1 MSEENDISIK
11 KSSVLSGL
19 FSSFG
24 LPRLITVFFWFAGID
39 LIFLRSSG
47 INAVS
52 NWQEFILRIP
62 VHVILLRTVLAFAF
76 LTFVRF
82 LIRKSKDP
90 EMADSA
96 ALFTGSVFFACCA
109 LYKSDD
115 FYFTAGV
122 LAVCLVFAVYAAGR
136 TDLSRFENMN
146 SKAAVTV
153 TAIIAAA
160 LTAFICFVSVCRHMT
175 YNTAC
180 FDMGIFTQM
189 FHSMKQDLTMNTT
202 CERDIL
208 MSHMDVH
215 SSFILYLLLPFYA
228 LFPGAGTLV
237 TAQAILCISGVIP
250 TALIAKRHGF
260 KGVFTIAVSVIYL
273 FNTGLLSPCFFHFHE
288 NCFLPPLLMWLLLA
302 VDSRKIIPVYV
313 FSILTCLV
321 KEDAPL
327 FVICIGIYLFA
338 DEKSKK
344 RFHGMI
350 ITALALVYFAFIVN
364 RLALTGSSDFMMDRS
379 FSNLIFGE
387 NAGFSGMILNI
398 LRNPSYFFSLLF
410 SEKTLVYF
418 LQIMLPLL
426 FLPFIT
432 TKIRR
437 YLLMLPFVI
446 MNLVIGSG
454 YRYAAE
460 MGYHYTFGT
469 VTLLIF
475 LAIINCADLNEKSRK
490 TVVAAVMA
498 ASLITA
504 APLLSSNLT
513 NCEEYLKNREH
524 YNKIEACLSSIPGDA
539 CVIADTNYLPH
550 IANRKELYLLS
561 EDDFVTN
568 GGRVLSIKDMDR
580 YDYFVLNEK
589 DGNTQGAAAI
599 LESSGYKRFAESE
612 GCVVIYK
619 KDHSN

>member
-1 MSEENDISIK
+1 MSEENDNQIK
-11 KSSVLSGL
+11 KGSCLSGL

-24 LPRLITVFFWFAGID
+24 LPRLIAVFFWFAGID
-39 LIFLRSSG
+39 AVSLRMSG
-47 INAVS
+47 IKAVAM
-52 NWQEFILRIP
+52 WQEFILRIP

-76 LTFVRF
+76 LTLIRF

-90 EMADSA
+90 EIADSV
-96 ALFTGSVFFACCA
+96 ALFTGSIFFACCA

-115 FYFTAGV
+115 FYFTAGI

-202 CERDIL
+202 CERDYL
-208 MSHMDVH
+208 LSHLSVH
-215 SSFILYLLLPFYA
+215 SSVIFYVLLPFYA
-228 LFPGAGTLV
+228 LFPDANTLII
-237 TAQAILCISGVIP
+237 AQAVLCVSGVIP
-250 TALIAKRHGF
+250 VVLIAKRHGF
-260 KGVFTIAVSVIYL
+260 KGLFTIFISFIYL

-288 NCFLPPLLMWLLLA
+288 NCFLPPLLMWLLWA
-302 VDSRKIIPVYV
+302 VDSRKAIPVYV
-313 FSILTCLV
+313 LSVLTCLV

-327 FVICIGIYLFA
+327 FVICIGLYLFA

-344 RFHGMI
+344 RFHGAV
-350 ITALALVYFAFIVN
+350 ITFLALIYFVFIVN
-364 RLALTGSSDFMMDRS
+364 RLSLTGSSDFMMDRS
-379 FSNLIFGE
+379 FSILMFGE
-387 NAGFSGMILNI
+387 NTGFSGLIMNI

-410 SEKTLVYF
+410 SEKTLAFF

-446 MNLVIGSG
+446 MNLIIGAG
-454 YRYAAE
+454 YHYAAE

-469 VTLLIF
+469 VCLLIY
-475 LAIINCADLNEKSRK
+475 LAVINCADINEKNRK

-504 APLLSSNLT
+504 VPVLSSNLT
-513 NCEEYLKNREH
+513 HCEEYLKNREH

-550 IANRKELYLLS
+550 IANRKELYLLN

-568 GGRVLSIKDMDR
+568 GGRVLSIKDISK

-599 LESSGYKRFAESE
+599 LESSGFTRFAESE

-619 KDHSN
+619 KN

>member
-1 MSEENDISIK
+1 MSEENENLIK
-11 KSSVLSGL
+11 KGSCLSGL

-24 LPRLITVFFWFAGID
+24 LPRLIAVFFWFAGID
-39 LIFLRSSG
+39 LIYLRSAD

-52 NWQEFILRIP
+52 NWQDFIGRVPVYAIVIRTILAFALLTFIRFILR
-62 VHVILLRTVLAFAF
+62 
-76 LTFVRF
+76 
-82 LIRKSKDP
+82 KKNDP
-90 EMADSA
+90 EISDSI
-96 ALFTGSVFFACCA
+96 ALFTGSIFFACCA

-136 TDLSRFENMN
+136 TDLSRFENMDP
-146 SKAAVTV
+146 KAAVAV
-153 TAIIAAA
+153 TAVIAAA

-202 CERDIL
+202 CERDML
-208 MSHMDVH
+208 MSHADVH
-215 SSFILYLLLPFYA
+215 SSFILYVLLPFYA
-228 LFPGAGTLV
+228 LFPNANTLV
-237 TAQAILCISGVIP
+237 IAQAVLCMSGVIP
-250 TALIAKRHGF
+250 VVLIARKHGF
-260 KGVFTIAVSVIYL
+260 KGLFTVFVSMIYV

-288 NCFLPPLLMWLLLA
+288 NCFLPPLLMWLLWA
-302 VDSRKIIPVYV
+302 VDSRKAIPLYV
-313 FSILTCLV
+313 LSVLTCLV

-344 RFHGMI
+344 RFHGAV
-350 ITALALVYFAFIVN
+350 ITLLALVYFAFIVN
-364 RLALTGSSDFMMDRS
+364 RLSLTGSSDFMMDRS
-379 FSNLIFGE
+379 FSILMFGD
-387 NAGFSGMILNI
+387 NSGFSGLILNI

-410 SEKTLVYF
+410 SEKTFVYF

-437 YLLMLPFVI
+437 YFLMLPFVI
-446 MNLVIGSG
+446 MNLIIGAG
-454 YRYAAE
+454 YHYAAE

-469 VTLLIF
+469 VCLLIYM
-475 LAIINCADLNEKSRK
+475 AVINCADISEKSRK

-504 APLLSSNLT
+504 VPVLSSNLT

-550 IANRKELYLLS
+550 IANRKELYLLN

-568 GGRVLSIKDMDR
+568 GGRVLSIKDIGK
-580 YDYFVLNEK
+580 YDYFVFNEK
-589 DGNTQGAAAI
+589 DGNTQGAIAI
-599 LESSGYKRFAESE
+599 LESSGYTRYAESE

-619 KDHSN
+619 KN

>member
-1 MSEENDISIK
+1 MSEERDISTK
-11 KSSVLSGL
+11 KDSGLSGL
-19 FSSFG
+19 FCSFG
-24 LPRLITVFFWFAGID
+24 LPRLIAVFFWFAGID
-39 LIFLRSSG
+39 AAFLRMSG
-47 INAVS
+47 IKAVDM
-52 NWQEFILRIP
+52 WQEFILRIP
-62 VHVILLRTVLAFAF
+62 GHVILLRTVLAFAF
-76 LTFVRF
+76 LTFIRF

-90 EMADSA
+90 EIADSVS
-96 ALFTGSVFFACCA
+96 LFTGSIFFACCA
-109 LYKSDD
+109 LYRSDD
-115 FYFTAGV
+115 FYFSAGV

-136 TDLSRFENMN
+136 TDLSRFENMDP
-146 SKAAVTV
+146 KAAAAVTAV
-153 TAIIAAA
+153 IAAA
-160 LTAFICFVSVCRHMT
+160 LTAFVCFVSICRHMT

-202 CERDIL
+202 CERDML
-208 MSHMDVH
+208 MSHADVH
-215 SSFILYLLLPFYA
+215 SSFILYVLLPFYA
-228 LFPGAGTLV
+228 LFPGAKTLV
-237 TAQAILCISGVIP
+237 IAQAILCMSGVIP
-250 TALIAKRHGF
+250 VVLIAKNHGF
-260 KGVFTIAVSVIYL
+260 KGLFTVFVSMIYV

-288 NCFLPPLLMWLLLA
+288 NCFLPPLLMWLLWA
-302 VDSRKIIPVYV
+302 VDSRKVIPLYV
-313 FSILTCLV
+313 LSVLTCLV

-327 FVICIGIYLFA
+327 FVICTGIFLFA

-344 RFHGMI
+344 RFHGAV
-350 ITALALVYFAFIVN
+350 ITLLALIYFAFIVN

-387 NAGFSGMILNI
+387 NAGFSGMIMNI

-437 YLLMLPFVI
+437 YFLMLPFVI

-475 LAIINCADLNEKSRK
+475 LAVINCADLNEKSRK
-490 TVVAAVMA
+490 TIVAAVMA

-504 APLLSSNLT
+504 VPVLSSNLT
-513 NCEEYLKNREH
+513 HCEEYLKNSEH

-568 GGRVLSIKDMDR
+568 GGRVLSIKDISK
-580 YDYFVLNEK
+580 YDYFVFNEK
-589 DGNTQGAAAI
+589 DGNTQGAIAI

-612 GCVVIYK
+612 GCVIIY
-619 KDHSN
+619 SRG